1 MHHTLVIGITK
12 HFAAKHV
19 ELNLYKLQAMQIQL
33 HVMVMVG
40 GKAVGNIDQT
50 LINLTSIWVKWAVEI
65 VFVFIFILNR

>member
-50 LINLTSIWVKWAVEI
+50 SI
-65 VFVFIFILNR
+65 